1 MKVAK
6 YILVGL
12 TFALLAGC
20 IIRDDQGGGP
30 GFDRGQGE
38 FRDQGRGQDRDG
50 DRGDQHFR

>member
-1 MKVAK
+1 MKIAK
-6 YILVGL
+6 YMLVGL

-30 GFDRGQGE
+30 GFDGQSD
-38 FRDQGRGQDRDG
+38 FRQGHAQDRDG